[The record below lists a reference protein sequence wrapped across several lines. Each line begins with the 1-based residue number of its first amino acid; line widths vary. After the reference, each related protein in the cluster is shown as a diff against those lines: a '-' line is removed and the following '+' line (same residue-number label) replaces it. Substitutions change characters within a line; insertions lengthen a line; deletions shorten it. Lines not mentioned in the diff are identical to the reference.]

1 MPAVEI
7 KGSGLLKTVGAQVM
21 PSRALDA
28 RHGVSRLGIFPAG
41 LQSCLA

>member
-1 MPAVEI
+1 VPAVEI

-28 RHGVSRLGIFPAG
+28 RHGVSTLGAFPAG
-41 LQSCLA
+41 FQSYLA